1 MPASRSSK
9 SSIRTAAIIAAAV
22 VAAFVLNP
30 DEARHDRAIR
40 DDVARQSSLAS
51 VLGGG
56 RVMGWLTRYHSV
68 GVASYT
74 EVDGEV
80 VSYGAFGVVFVK

>member
-9 SSIRTAAIIAAAV
+9 SYLRTAAIIVAAV
-22 VAAFVLNP
+22 VAAVAFNP

-40 DDVARQSSLAS
+40 DDVARQSSVAS
-51 VLGGG
+51 MLGGG

-74 EVDGEV
+74 EVDDKV
-80 VSYGAFGVVFVK
+80 ISVGAFGLVFVK

>member
-9 SSIRTAAIIAAAV
+9 SSIRTAAIIVAAV
-22 VAAFVLNP
+22 VAAFLLNP
-30 DEARHDRAIR
+30 DEARHDRAIG
-40 DDVARQSSLAS
+40 DDVARQSSVAS
-51 VLGGG
+51 MLGGG

-74 EVDGEV
+74 EVDGKV
-80 VSYGAFGVVFVK
+80 ISLGAFGLVYVK

>member
-9 SSIRTAAIIAAAV
+9 AYTRTAVIFVAAV

-40 DDVARQSSLAS
+40 DDVASRSSVAS

-56 RVMGWLTRYHSV
+56 RVMGWLTRYRSV

-74 EVDGEV
+74 EVDGKV
-80 VSYGAFGVVFVK
+80 VSVGAFGLVFVK

>member
-1 MPASRSSK
+1 MPATRSSK
-9 SSIRTAAIIAAAV
+9 SYLRTAAIIVAVV
-22 VAAFVLNP
+22 VAAVAFNP

-40 DDVARQSSLAS
+40 DDVASRSSVAN

-68 GVASYT
+68 GIASYT
-74 EVDGEV
+74 EVDDKV
-80 VSYGAFGVVFVK
+80 ISVGAFGLVYVK